1 MASFG
6 LEAVASSAPSAIGA
20 IVSSNLALPGQV
32 VLLAV
37 FNALYGL
44 PLAAILVT
52 HSLFGER
59 AETFLTRARET
70 IERLSPVVLTVLTL
84 AAGVAWSCTARM
96 D

>member
-1 MASFG
+1 
-6 LEAVASSAPSAIGA
+6 
-20 IVSSNLALPGQV
+20 VSSDLALPGQV

-37 FNALYGL
+37 FNALYVL

-70 IERLSPVVLTVLTL
+70 IERLSPGSADGAHARGRGCLVVHGANGL
-84 AAGVAWSCTARM
+84 AGS
-96 D
+96 